1 MKKYVGLFLMIGA
14 VSCASVKTV
23 FDYDKKVDFTQ
34 FKTYQLTKDDLEESV
49 GTFNR
54 ERILKATE
62 AELLAKGLTKAENA
76 DLLVNAHIKS
86 KTQVQATA
94 TSSGGYGAYGWYRG
108 GGTTYINYDEY
119 TEGTLFITIAEAD
132 TETIIWQ
139 GAGSKT
145 LDENVSADK
154 REANINYAIQQI
166 LSNYPP
172 GE

>member
-1 MKKYVGLFLMIGA
+1 MKKYMILFLLIGA

-54 ERILKATE
+54 ERILTATE
-62 AELLAKGLTKAENA
+62 TELTAKGLSKSDNP

-94 TSSGGYGAYGWYRG
+94 TSTGGYGAYGWYRG
-108 GGTTYINYDEY
+108 GGTTYIDYDEY

-132 TETIIWQ
+132 SETIIWQ

-154 REANINYAIQQI
+154 REANINYAVKQI

-172 GE
+172 AQ